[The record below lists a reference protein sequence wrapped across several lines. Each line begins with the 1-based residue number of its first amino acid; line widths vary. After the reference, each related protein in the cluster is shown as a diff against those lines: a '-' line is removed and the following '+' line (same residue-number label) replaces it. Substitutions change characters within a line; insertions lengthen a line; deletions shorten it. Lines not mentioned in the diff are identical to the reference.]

1 MKIWEIEY
9 GLSMRAPI
17 QKFKVSKPLL
27 EERLTIWWLNL
38 ARVRALCEAAFGYD
52 PEIENWDQSPFHHN
66 EIGSQNARTLA
77 ICGSIEVP
85 LVEGHADTRMRWT
98 ANLTTFSNK
107 DRILRGE
114 FPYAEF
120 MFKAEGEILQQ
131 RLKQHLRSRGY
142 LAWASASTSEEGS

>member
-1 MKIWEIEY
+1 MEMVKRWQIEY
-9 GLSMRAPI
+9 GLSMRAPNR
-17 QKFKVSKPLL
+17 KFKVAKPIL

-38 ARVRALCEAAFGYD
+38 ARVRAFCEAVFGYD
-52 PEIENWDQSPFHHN
+52 PDMENWDQSPFHHN

-107 DRILRGE
+107 DRIFRGE
-114 FPYAEF
+114 FPTVF
-120 MFKAEGEILQQ
+120 V
-131 RLKQHLRSRGY
+131 
-142 LAWASASTSEEGS
+142 